1 MVASNGHL
9 TFGPALYRNLPYDA
23 QKDLAPIMRLA
34 NQPFVV
40 ATSMALGALTLK
52 DFIAL
57 AKTRPGAISY
67 GSGGSGSATHLGT
80 EMLQSAAGIRM
91 LHVPYKG
98 SGVATTALM
107 SNEIQVLLVGLA
119 TVLPQISSGRLR
131 GLGVT
136 TVKRSAAAP
145 EMPTVAEAGL
155 PGFEFDVWYGLVA
168 PALTPP
174 AVIARL
180 YRETSALME
189 QNALRERFTAAG
201 LEPLGGTP
209 EAFAQRVRLELPKWR
224 EVVRTANI
232 RAD

>member
-1 MVASNGHL
+1 
-9 TFGPALYRNLPYDA
+9 
-23 QKDLAPIMRLA
+23 
-34 NQPFVV
+34 
-40 ATSMALGALTLK
+40 
-52 DFIAL
+52 
-57 AKTRPGAISY
+57 
-67 GSGGSGSATHLGT
+67 
-80 EMLQSAAGIRM
+80 MLQSAAGIRM

-189 QNALRERFTAAG
+189 QSALRERFTAAG